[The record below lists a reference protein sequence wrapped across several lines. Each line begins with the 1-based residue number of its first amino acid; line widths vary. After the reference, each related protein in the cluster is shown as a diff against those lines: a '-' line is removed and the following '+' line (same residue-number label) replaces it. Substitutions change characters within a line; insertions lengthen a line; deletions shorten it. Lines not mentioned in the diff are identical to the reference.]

1 MRILK
6 NWKLM
11 LVISITTV
19 LFIVSALFV
28 YLYIFQEEKVAILT
42 YHDIVDNIPEDQLGD
57 TVNITTTKFEK
68 QIKWLADNNY
78 TTISFED
85 LYNWKVNGKALPR
98 KSVVLAF
105 DDGWISF
112 YTKAMPILEK
122 YNMKGAVFVV
132 LKNSA
137 NVTPDDAFCVNLEQ
151 IQDIIK
157 NHPNIEVLSH
167 SYNLHIRENAN
178 SNDYNVYTNDIC
190 EVKKY
195 IVNPEYYAYPFGIHN
210 DEYIQALKDNG
221 YKLAF
226 TFGPY
231 DFVKK
236 TDDNYKVPRLGI
248 FETMPDWKFKL
259 KMFLEM

>member
-1 MRILK
+1 MKVLK
-6 NWKLM
+6 NWKIILI
-11 LVISITTV
+11 ISSTALLLTILG
-19 LFIVSALFV
+19 LFT

-42 YHDIVDNIPEDQLGD
+42 YHDIVDSIPEEELEL
-57 TVNITTTKFEK
+57 TVNITTEKFEK

-85 LYNWKVNGKALPR
+85 LYNWKENGKKLPR
-98 KSVVLAF
+98 KSVILAF
-105 DDGWISF
+105 DDGWTSF

-122 YNMKGAVFVV
+122 YNMKGSVFVI
-132 LKNSA
+132 LKYSENATENTSLYIK
-137 NVTPDDAFCVNLEQ
+137 LEQ
-151 IQDIIK
+151 IQDIEN
-157 NHPNIEVLSH
+157 NHQNIEVLSH

-178 SNDYNVYTNDIC
+178 SNDYDVYNNDIR

-195 IVNPEYYAYPFGIHN
+195 LQNATYYAYPFGIHN

-236 TDDNYKVPRLGI
+236 TDDNFKIPRLGI